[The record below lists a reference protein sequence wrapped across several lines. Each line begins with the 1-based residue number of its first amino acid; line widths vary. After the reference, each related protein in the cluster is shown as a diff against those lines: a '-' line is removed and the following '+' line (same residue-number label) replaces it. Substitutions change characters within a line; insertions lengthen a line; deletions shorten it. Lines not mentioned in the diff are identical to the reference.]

1 MRKPQA
7 GLRQCRWN
15 SGGLVID
22 LDGLDPAIALFA
34 PYIDLDEIGP
44 KSLPECNH
52 AFRGEMARE
61 PTQRAPTDAEAASYL
76 RYRVGPHRAAAWRRS
91 AC

>member
-7 GLRQCRWN
+7 GLRQCRSN

-22 LDGLDPAIALFA
+22 LDSLDPAVALLA
-34 PYIDLDEIGP
+34 PYIDLDEIRP

-52 AFRGEMARE
+52 AFRGQM
-61 PTQRAPTDAEAASYL
+61 
-76 RYRVGPHRAAAWRRS
+76 RR
-91 AC
+91 